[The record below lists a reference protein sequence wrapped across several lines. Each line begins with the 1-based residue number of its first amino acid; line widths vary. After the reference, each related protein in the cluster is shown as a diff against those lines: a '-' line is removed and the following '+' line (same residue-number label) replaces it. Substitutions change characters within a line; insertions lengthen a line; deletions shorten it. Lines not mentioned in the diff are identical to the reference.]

1 MLAAHIEEA
10 AMKTCLLAVGLL
22 LAALN
27 AAPSFA
33 ATAVFAGGCFWCME
47 EAFDHVPGVTATI
60 SGYTGGASADPTYEQ
75 VSSGGSG
82 HFEAV
87 KVEYDPA
94 KVSYEMLLAA
104 FWRNVDPLD
113 PSGQFCDKGSQY
125 RSAIFVGSD
134 AERRLAEASL
144 AAVAKQLN
152 QPVATIIE
160 PASAFYAAEDYHQDF
175 YRTNSARYR
184 YYKYG
189 CGRVQR
195 LEEVWGKPAT

>member
-1 MLAAHIEEA
+1 MLAAHLEEA

-33 ATAVFAGGCFWCME
+33 ATAIFAGGCFWCME